1 MNFLTEQL
9 RDYTEYRGR
18 KYRICC
24 SFDNVLEVQRLF
36 QDERLTAQEKLE
48 QALIMLTG
56 GGFRIWLLAPGAKA
70 ELLEQIY
77 REQISLPKKPQPGK
91 QVRTLDFA
99 LDSEYIFASFMQQYH
114 MDLQEYQGRLH
125 WKKFIALFQ
134 GLSEDTKIR
143 EVMKIR
149 AMDIP
154 EPNKWNWKQRKQI
167 MELKSYYALPVQGGG
182 GQQGLD
188 RLFGS
193 LEALAK

>member
-1 MNFLTEQL
+1 
-9 RDYTEYRGR
+9 
-18 KYRICC
+18 
-24 SFDNVLEVQRLF
+24 
-36 QDERLTAQEKLE
+36 
-48 QALIMLTG
+48 
-56 GGFRIWLLAPGAKA
+56 
-70 ELLEQIY
+70 
-77 REQISLPKKPQPGK
+77 
-91 QVRTLDFA
+91 
-99 LDSEYIFASFMQQYH
+99 